1 MQARLSPIWSTGA
14 RILCVAASVLALAPG
29 VASAYFTGALV
40 GGSNGSTVA
49 GTLPQGSTP
58 TAVDSGGNVTVSWT
72 QNTVGGQTL
81 GSYSG
86 GGYTVQRYAA
96 TGGSAINP
104 GSSCNT
110 TVSGSSTTLSCTES
124 SVPPGSWYYEVTP
137 VLNSWTGEPSAA
149 SGTVVTGTATD
160 TVSPSASPAVV
171 GSPVTYTATVTGGGP
186 TPTGT
191 VTFKDGG
198 SAISGCGT
206 AGAVTLS
213 GGVATCTVTYSTTG
227 SHTITAP
234 YSGDSNYTAAAGNS
248 VSETVNQ
255 GTATDTV
262 TSSAAPT
269 KVGQAVTYTATISGA
284 GATPTGTVTFKD
296 GGTPIASCGTAGAV
310 TLSGGVATCTVTYS
324 TTGSHTITAPY
335 GGDSNYT
342 AAASNSVSE
351 TVNQGTATDTLTAS
365 MNPVGTGSQVTYT
378 ATVTGGGATPTG
390 TVTFKDGGTAITG
403 CGTNGVVTLS
413 GGVATC
419 AVTYNT
425 ISTHTITAAY
435 SGDSN
440 YTSAAGNSL
449 TEAVERDSTTTVT
462 ANYNPLAVNASVT
475 YTATVSGSS
484 STPTGSVTFK
494 DGGTTITSCGTGGAV
509 TLTGGVATCAVSY
522 SATGTQSITATYG
535 GSTTYSSSTSTTLSE
550 VVTTDP
556 NTLTQS
562 TPTARGLTTR
572 FHGTATATT
581 AITVYYCT
589 GSVTSCTSS
598 SSTYVGSAT
607 ATLRGITWH
616 ATATLT
622 QGTAYTAQAYQ
633 TDALGSVL
641 ASGVEQFTG

>member
-213 GGVATCTVTYSTTG
+213 GGVAT
-227 SHTITAP
+227 
-234 YSGDSNYTAAAGNS
+234 
-248 VSETVNQ
+248 
-255 GTATDTV
+255 
-262 TSSAAPT
+262 
-269 KVGQAVTYTATISGA
+269 
-284 GATPTGTVTFKD
+284 
-296 GGTPIASCGTAGAV
+296 
-310 TLSGGVATCTVTYS
+310 
-324 TTGSHTITAPY
+324 
-335 GGDSNYT
+335 
-342 AAASNSVSE
+342 
-351 TVNQGTATDTLTAS
+351 
-365 MNPVGTGSQVTYT
+365 
-378 ATVTGGGATPTG
+378 
-390 TVTFKDGGTAITG
+390 
-403 CGTNGVVTLS
+403 
-413 GGVATC
+413 
-419 AVTYNT
+419 
-425 ISTHTITAAY
+425 
-435 SGDSN
+435 
-440 YTSAAGNSL
+440 
-449 TEAVERDSTTTVT
+449 
-462 ANYNPLAVNASVT
+462 
-475 YTATVSGSS
+475 
-484 STPTGSVTFK
+484 
-494 DGGTTITSCGTGGAV
+494 
-509 TLTGGVATCAVSY
+509 
-522 SATGTQSITATYG
+522 
-535 GSTTYSSSTSTTLSE
+535 
-550 VVTTDP
+550 
-556 NTLTQS
+556 
-562 TPTARGLTTR
+562 
-572 FHGTATATT
+572 
-581 AITVYYCT
+581 
-589 GSVTSCTSS
+589 
-598 SSTYVGSAT
+598 
-607 ATLRGITWH
+607 
-616 ATATLT
+616 
-622 QGTAYTAQAYQ
+622 
-633 TDALGSVL
+633 
-641 ASGVEQFTG
+641 